1 MIKLEVSLQELK
13 WIYLGLGW
21 YDTEGRRFDDPD
33 REEFERFTDYKGL
46 RKGNISEAL
55 EEAID
60 MWIQAHPI
68 KK

>member
-33 REEFERFTDYKGL
+33 REEFERFTDK
-46 RKGNISEAL
+46 
-55 EEAID
+55 
-60 MWIQAHPI
+60 I
-68 KK
+68 KNLLSDEKKKK